1 MFTNHQPK
9 QSRLAVLITLLIS
22 MLALLACGSEELF
35 TAENA
40 QAGFATMQAAAQNAE
55 AYATQA
61 APTLQ
66 ALATQASAYATQS
79 APTLEALATNIKDTS
94 AEAQATLQAA
104 GIDRDY
110 LLEKARSLKPNE
122 AGDVNL
128 TITEVELNLVL
139 QASLLV
145 GEESEET
152 AALQAT
158 TAKLTNGTIVVS
170 GNIERPVAGV
180 LTIVFQPLVINNEI
194 QMNIVSASL
203 SGNPVPDFLLTR
215 ADSTINGTLNGAVN
229 QIPGSVVVKNI
240 LVGEGYMTIT
250 AGKIE

>member
-1 MFTNHQPK
+1 MFEHQPK
-9 QSRLAVLITLLIS
+9 QSKLTIIMAILTLMFS
-22 MLALLACGSEELF
+22 LLACGNEGLLS
-35 TAENA
+35 AEDA

-66 ALATQASAYATQS
+66 ALATQASVYATQS

-104 GIDRDY
+104 GIDRTY
-110 LLEKARSLKPNE
+110 LLEKARSLQPNE

-139 QASLLV
+139 QASLLFA
-145 GEESEET
+145 EETEET

-170 GNIERPVAGV
+170 GQVERPVAGV

-194 QMNIVSASL
+194 QMNIVSATL
-203 SGNPVPDFLLTR
+203 GGNPVPAFLLTR
-215 ADSTINGTLNGAVN
+215 ADSTINGTLNGAVD

-240 LVGEGYMTIT
+240 FVGEGYMTIT